1 MKFKE
6 IIAAGGAHC
15 DGGFV
20 MWLLGLIFAVS
31 GVVSDAMNIVLLS
44 VEPISWLLLS
54 IVFCLSGIAS
64 WIAWVLA
71 AHLKALET
79 SCRTSDK
86 TTYEK

>member
-1 MKFKE
+1 MKLEE

-15 DGGFV
+15 DGGFAL
-20 MWLLGLIFAVS
+20 WLLGLIFAVF
-31 GVVSDAMNIVLLS
+31 GVVSDAMNILLLS

-54 IVFCLSGIAS
+54 IIFCLSGIAS

-79 SCRTSDK
+79 SCRTSEK
-86 TTYEK
+86 TTSKK